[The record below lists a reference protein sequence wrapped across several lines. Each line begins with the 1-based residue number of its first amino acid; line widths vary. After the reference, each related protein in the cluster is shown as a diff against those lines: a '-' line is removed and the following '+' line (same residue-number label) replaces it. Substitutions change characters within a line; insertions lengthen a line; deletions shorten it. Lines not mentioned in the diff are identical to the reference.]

1 MKITHPTFK
10 AFFKEML
17 DSDNALRE
25 AYEKP
30 DLAFEI
36 AKMMIDA
43 RIFKGITQS
52 ELAKK
57 AKTSQSSIARVE
69 SGTYLPSLTFLQKIA
84 QAMNTYLKPPR
95 FGFTESSTGSQ
106 YYQQESHKTPITSSL
121 PSYGLNFRS
130 IYTQTQRAELPINEA
145 VLA

>member
-10 AFFKEML
+10 AFFQEIL
-17 DSDNALRE
+17 DTDLAMRQE
-25 AYEKP
+25 YEKP

-43 RIFKGITQS
+43 RIIKGITQS

-69 SGTYLPSLTFLQKIA
+69 SGSYLPSLSFLQNIA
-84 QAMNTYLKPPR
+84 QAMNTYLKPPK
-95 FGFTESSTGSQ
+95 FGFMENKTGSQ
-106 YYQQESHKTPITSSL
+106 YYEQEPYEAQGFGSRPPYNITFGSTSTE
-121 PSYGLNFRS
+121 
-130 IYTQTQRAELPINEA
+130 TQKEWLANAE
-145 VLA
+145 VTV

>member
-10 AFFKEML
+10 AFFQEIL
-17 DSDNALRE
+17 DSDLAMRKE
-25 AYEKP
+25 YEKP

-43 RIFKGITQS
+43 RIIKGITQS

-69 SGTYLPSLTFLQKIA
+69 SGSHLPSLTFLQNIA
-84 QAMNTYLKPPR
+84 QALNTYLKPPR
-95 FGFTESSTGSQ
+95 FGFMENRIGSQ
-106 YYQQESHKTPITSSL
+106 YYEQEP
-121 PSYGLNFRS
+121 YEALNFGSRPPFNVQYGS
-130 IYTQTQRAELPINEA
+130 MNAASQRQEWSAPVRELA
-145 VLA
+145 